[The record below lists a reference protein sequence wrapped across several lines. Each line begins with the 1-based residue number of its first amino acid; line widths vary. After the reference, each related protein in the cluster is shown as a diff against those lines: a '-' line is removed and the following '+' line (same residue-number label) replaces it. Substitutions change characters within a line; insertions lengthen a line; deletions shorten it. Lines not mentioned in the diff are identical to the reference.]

1 MISYLLEP
9 YEILCDFTCFLAPA
23 RAGSKAAPILFKCT
37 PVRIKCSCCSSPLS
51 VCPLWLRNQVAVV
64 YSTSHTWPAPPSP
77 SSPASETSPSLS
89 SCAGTSCAG
98 ASCVMLGASWGWSMT
113 VRLRRG
119 GIPLHKLTLEKVG
132 VRRVGRQL
140 QDLENDVG
148 VHLTKTCCAGIVGPA
163 DVRGNPNQARKVG
176 DQVPGNLWHRGQS
189 TNSRVHGT
197 GQVRHVVTVAV
208 KLLHNP
214 PRT

>member
-1 MISYLLEP
+1 MYLKSYVILHVSSRLPEP
-9 YEILCDFTCFLAPA
+9 VQKRPRSCSNVPLFESNAAAARPLCLSALFGFEIRLQWF
-23 RAGSKAAPILFKCT
+23 I
-37 PVRIKCSCCSSPLS
+37 VPLT
-51 VCPLWLRNQVAVV
+51 LGQ
-64 YSTSHTWPAPPSP
+64 HP
-77 SSPASETSPSLS
+77 SSPAPETSPSLS